1 MPPLRQRRLIAAALV
16 AASALIAATVPRFE
30 DYSVELLPSV
40 RALLGGDV
48 DGFLGQAP
56 IYGASVA
63 VRAPALVV
71 AHLLGAGDLGVYRAG
86 VLVCALGLAALA
98 WHLDGAMA
106 RAGRRPLDR
115 LAVAV
120 TCVGAPVLLGAYTAG
135 HPEDPLAGALSVA
148 AILLAAGGRP
158 GWAGLAL
165 GAAIATKPWAV
176 IVAPLALAVAGPRPR
191 LAAGA
196 AAGAG
201 LLVAPFLVADFGHA
215 ATTAGGASGSGWI
228 FHPWQVWWPLRAEH
242 ALPGGLVTY
251 TGPDWVARLAHPIV
265 VAASLPP
272 AAAWALRR
280 RRAPVAAHDALGVLA
295 LVLLLRCLLDPWN
308 GPYYAVPAVLA
319 VAAWEAVRGRGLPVL
334 AIAAAVL
341 TWLTTV
347 HVPGLVGWD
356 LQAAAYLAWSV
367 PLAGMLAARL
377 LRVGRQ
383 PASAAIAARTSAGS
397 TGTPKRTWP
406 GASTRT
412 KPTGASP
419 ARFLS
424 RPVAARTSSGSTPP
438 TRDGRPAAS
447 SSSATHAR
455 SSS

>member
-1 MPPLRQRRLIAAALV
+1 MPPLRQRRVVAAALFV
-16 AASALIAATVPRFE
+16 ASAAIAATVPRFE
-30 DYSVELLPSV
+30 DYAVELLPSV

-48 DGFLGQAP
+48 GAFLSQAP
-56 IYGASVA
+56 VYGGSVA
-63 VRAPALVV
+63 ARAPALVV

-86 VLVCALGLAALA
+86 VLVCALGVAALA
-98 WHLDGAMA
+98 WYLDGVLA
-106 RAGRRPLDR
+106 RAGRSHGAR
-115 LAVAV
+115 LAFAA
-120 TCVGAPVLLGAYTAG
+120 TCLGAPVLLGAYTAG

-148 AILLAAGGRP
+148 AILLAARARP

-176 IVAPLALAVAGPRPR
+176 IVAPLALAAAGPRPR
-191 LAAGA
+191 LVAGA

-201 LLVAPFLVADFGHA
+201 LLLAPFLVADLGHA

-228 FHPWQVWWPLRAEH
+228 FHPWQVWWPLRTEH
-242 ALPGGLVTY
+242 PLPGGFVTY

-272 AAAWALRR
+272 AAAWALCR
-280 RRAPVAAHDALGVLA
+280 RRAPVAAHNALGVLA

-308 GPYYAVPAVLA
+308 GPYYAVPFVLA
-319 VAAWEAVRGRGLPVL
+319 LAAWEAVRGRGLPVL

-347 HVPGLVGWD
+347 RVPQLVGWD

-367 PLAGMLAARL
+367 PLAGVLAARL
-377 LRVGRQ
+377 LLGLQ
-383 PASAAIAARTSAGS
+383 PASAATAARTAAGS
-397 TGTPKRTWP
+397 TGTPKRTRP
-406 GASTRT
+406 GASTST
-412 KPTGASP
+412 KPTGAAP

-424 RPVAARTSSGSTPP
+424 RPAASKTSSGSTPSS
-438 TRDGRPAAS
+438 RIGSPAAS
-447 SSSATHAR
+447 SRPATRAR
-455 SSS
+455 RSG